1 MCFSVPTFQF
11 LTREAKAG
19 DATVI
24 SMQVAARLVWKVGL
38 FPSFRTQSPN
48 QNSTSS
54 TLEPREFV
62 SGDPHTSL
70 WELES
75 IPARK

>member
-1 MCFSVPTFQF
+1 MCFSVPTFQLF
-11 LTREAKAG
+11 TEEAKAG
-19 DATVI
+19 DATVM
-24 SMQVAARLVWKVGL
+24 SMHVAARLVWKVGSFPL
-38 FPSFRTQSPN
+38 FKTQSPN
-48 QNSTSS
+48 QNNTSS

-62 SGDPHTSL
+62 SGDPHRSL